1 LKVRDIAPLWT
12 IRMVKTNNTTGLD
25 AARNQIGDGQWV
37 GGGEWNRTIDLR
49 VMSPSL

>member
-1 LKVRDIAPLWT
+1 VVLWT
-12 IRMVKTNNTTGLD
+12 VLNVWGLW
-25 AARNQIGDGQWV
+25 A